1 MDTKAP
7 PQATVRSSQGWRQNA
22 TNLYEYNLK
31 FINHDITYT
40 ELLDALST
48 K

>member
-7 PQATVRSSQGWRQNA
+7 PQATVRYHKGGDKNA
-22 TNLYEYNLK
+22 TSLYEYNLK